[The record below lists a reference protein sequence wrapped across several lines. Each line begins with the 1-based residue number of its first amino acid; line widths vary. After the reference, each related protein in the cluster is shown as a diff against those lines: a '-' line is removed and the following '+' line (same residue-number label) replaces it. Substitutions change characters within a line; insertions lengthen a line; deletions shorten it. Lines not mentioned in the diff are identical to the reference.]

1 MRIAG
6 CRASEVCERA
16 ALKTGNKPVSHN
28 PLPTPLDS
36 GLRRNDEVRGRND
49 EVRGR
54 NDELWG
60 GNDEVRGRNDE
71 LRSRNDECESGG
83 MRARSGTRNTILEEI
98 TKARH

>member
-1 MRIAG
+1 MGIAG
-6 CRASEVCERA
+6 CRASEVCKRA

-49 EVRGR
+49 ELWGGNDEVRGR

-60 GNDEVRGRNDE
+60 GNDEVRGRN
-71 LRSRNDECESGG
+71 
-83 MRARSGTRNTILEEI
+83 EE
-98 TKARH
+98 